1 MPAAARHVPAAHPAV
16 DAYIA
21 RAAPFARPILQ
32 HLREIVHTAA
42 PEVVEEMKWSRPFFV
57 YRGMILGN
65 VSAFKQHCSFGLWGQ
80 QIADHLQA
88 DGVASKDGMGTFGKI
103 ATLADLPS
111 RASLLAYVR
120 EAARA
125 IAAGERTASR
135 ARSRV
140 AKAEVE
146 IPAVLIAALAS
157 NKAAA
162 KAFAAMPPS
171 CRKEY
176 SVWIAEAKRDET
188 RDHRLASAMEW
199 IAEGKPRHW
208 KYGQT

>member
-1 MPAAARHVPAAHPAV
+1 
-16 DAYIA
+16 
-21 RAAPFARPILQ
+21 
-32 HLREIVHTAA
+32 
-42 PEVVEEMKWSRPFFV
+42 
-57 YRGMILGN
+57 MILGN